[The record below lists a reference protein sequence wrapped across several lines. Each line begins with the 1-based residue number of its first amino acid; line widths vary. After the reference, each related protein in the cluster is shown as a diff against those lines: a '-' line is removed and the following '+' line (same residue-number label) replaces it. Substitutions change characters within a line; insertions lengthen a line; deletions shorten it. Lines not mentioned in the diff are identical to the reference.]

1 MKITR
6 ASSFY
11 RPYYV
16 LVNYKWYKVNKI
28 NFYEKDSILVSSNS
42 GWLENSNGGDITEL
56 ELPVDEI
63 KLKRKE
69 NFDGSVFVISRGK
82 ESYGNDVLADLY
94 IPAEMLNIHFV
105 KHEIAYKTQVRA
117 IYQGEQDIYISKY
130 VENIK
135 IKKIFEFLSKYSY
148 AIFLVHHIIIIICF
162 PMPEKMENYLKL
174 CLINSEDLLKELTY
188 QVCLV
193 VQKKFLL
200 YKVMVREK

>member
-11 RPYYV
+11 RLYYV
-16 LVNYKWYKVNKI
+16 LVNHKWYKVNKI

-69 NFDGSVFVISRGK
+69 SFDGTIFIISRGK
-82 ESYGNDVLADLY
+82 ESYSNDSLADLY

-105 KHEIAYKTQVRA
+105 KHEIAYKAQVQR

-130 VENIK
+130 VKSLDNKLIAIREEYEK
-135 IKKIFEFLSKYSY
+135 IHNCIDGYHLEYHTKSILSSIDK
-148 AIFLVHHIIIIICF
+148 
-162 PMPEKMENYLKL
+162 
-174 CLINSEDLLKELTY
+174 LKELTEEY
-188 QVCLV
+188 LA
-193 VQKKFLL
+193 
-200 YKVMVREK
+200 EKQRIENLTIDDIEI